1 MRPEVNSRIS
11 GIIGPDTEFTGDI
24 RFKDTFRIDGKF
36 KGKIL
41 EGNTLIV
48 GETGEIEADIDVA
61 NISINGIVKGK
72 IVANERIEIF
82 SKGKVTG
89 TITSPKLVI
98 EEGAFFQGTCQMEL
112 RVLEKKN
119 KEEKKVEEKTFK

>member
-1 MRPEVNSRIS
+1 MRPEVNSKIS

>member
-41 EGNTLIV
+41 EGNTLII
-48 GETGEIEADIDVA
+48 GENSDIEADIDVS
-61 NISINGIVKGK
+61 NISINGRVNGK
-72 IVANERIEIF
+72 IVAKERIEIF

-89 TITSPKLVI
+89 TITAPKLVI